1 MADQYELV
9 VLGGGTG
16 GYSTAL
22 FAAGLGMKVALVE
35 KDRVGGTCL
44 HWGCIPTKAFLQ
56 AAEVADQAR
65 EADAYGVKATYD
77 GVEMAAVLEYKK
89 KVQETNWKGLQSSLK
104 ARGVDTIHGVGRLKD
119 PRTLVVD
126 TDDGQRTLAAGKAMV
141 LASGSV
147 PRQAPVEGAEFDG
160 ETIINSD
167 HALFLDHVPERPI
180 VLGAGAIGVEFATVW
195 NSFGAEKVTI
205 VEMLDGVVPNEDIDT
220 QKELAKQLRRRGIE
234 SRVGTKVTK
243 VEKGDGGIRVHVEDK
258 KGKTD
263 TIEGDVLMVA
273 IGRRPVTEDL
283 GYEDAGVPLD
293 RGYVTVD
300 EYCRPGPEGVYA
312 VGDILPPYTLGL
324 AHSSFQEGMLVAKH
338 VAGQRVTPI
347 DYAGVPR
354 VTYSHPEVGS
364 VGLKEQEVKEKGIEY
379 ETRTYPFS
387 HNGRAMMMKQVGH
400 VKVIAGKDDGRVLG
414 IHIVGPRATDL
425 IAEGQLI
432 YNWEALPSEVA
443 QFIHPHPTLSEAV
456 GEAHMGL
463 TGLSLHG

>member
-22 FAAGLGMKVALVE
+22 FAANLGMKVALVE

-56 AAEVADQAR
+56 AAEVADLAR
-65 EADAYGVKATYD
+65 ESEGFGVKASFD
-77 GVEMAAVLEYKK
+77 GIEMAAVLEYKK
-89 KVQETNWKGLQSSLK
+89 KVQETNWKGLQATLK
-104 ARGVDTIHGVGRLKD
+104 ARDVETIKGVGRLKD
-119 PRTLVVD
+119 AKTIVVQ
-126 TDDGQRTLAAGKAMV
+126 TDDGERTLSGSKGVV

-147 PRQAPVEGAEFDG
+147 PRDVPIEGAEIDG

-167 HALFLDHVPERPI
+167 HALYLERVPERPI
-180 VLGAGAIGVEFATVW
+180 VLGAGAIGVEFSTVW
-195 NSFGAEKVTI
+195 NSFGAEQVTI
-205 VEMLDGVVPNEDIDT
+205 VEMLDGVVPNEDVDT
-220 QKELAKQLRRRGIE
+220 QKELGKQLRRRGIE
-234 SRVGTKVTK
+234 ARVSSKVTK
-243 VEKGDGGIRVHVEDK
+243 VEKGDGGVRVHVEDK

-263 TIEGDVLMVA
+263 TIEGDLLMVA
-273 IGRRPVTEDL
+273 IGRRPVTEDM
-283 GYEDAGVPLD
+283 GYEDAGVTLD
-293 RGYVTVD
+293 RGYVNID
-300 EYCRPGPEGVYA
+300 EYCRPGPEGLYA

-324 AHSSFQEGMLVAKH
+324 AHSSFQEGLLVAKH
-338 VAGQRVTPI
+338 AVGQRVTPI

-364 VGLKEQEVKEKGIEY
+364 VGLNEQEVKKSGVEY
-379 ETRTYPFS
+379 RTQTYPFS
-387 HNGRAMMMKQVGH
+387 HNGRAMMMKQGGH
-400 VKVIAGKDDGRVLG
+400 VKVIAAKDDGRVLG
-414 IHIVGPRATDL
+414 VHIVGPKATDL

-432 YNWEALPSEVA
+432 YNWEALTSEVA
-443 QFIHPHPTLSEAV
+443 QFIHPHPTLSEAI